1 MRAKISPGVLNI
13 SRKKLSAYR
22 QRRQRRQRL
31 PLKTQ
36 RHHNELTI
44 TLESATMLL
53 ESVQIG
59 QPKQYG
65 DPTATAINER
75 AWETGFFKEPITTAV
90 AVQATGLDGDG
101 QADLTVH
108 GGPDKAI
115 CVYPS
120 EHFPHWH
127 TSLGLAM
134 QAGAF
139 GENFTVADCESSVCI
154 GDTYQAGD
162 VIVQVSQPRQP
173 CWKLARRWQQKNLTA
188 LVQQQGKTGWY
199 FHAFS
204 PVAAFKPRYLSP

>member
-1 MRAKISPGVLNI
+1 
-13 SRKKLSAYR
+13 
-22 QRRQRRQRL
+22 
-31 PLKTQ
+31 
-36 RHHNELTI
+36 
-44 TLESATMLL
+44 MLL

-65 DPTATAINER
+65 DPTATAVNER

-139 GENFTVADCESSVCI
+139 GENFTVADANESSVCI

-173 CWKLARRWQQKNLTA
+173 CWKLARRWQQK
-188 LVQQQGKTGWY
+188 
-199 FHAFS
+199 
-204 PVAAFKPRYLSP
+204 KPDHLSPTARQDWLVLSRPRQRQHSSPDTFHPDSTTLSNVDHCCL